1 MDAIQNMILKHKE
14 REILILKKIKQLE
27 QTLYEVR
34 AMMVS
39 VRPYLIHIPDEQR
52 ADFDGVSEK
61 VREVL
66 KA

>member
-1 MDAIQNMILKHKE
+1 MDDQD
-14 REILILKKIKQLE
+14 RIKQLE

-34 AMMVS
+34 AMMVN
-39 VRPYLIHIPDEQR
+39 VRPYMIHLPDEQR

-66 KA
+66 RADN